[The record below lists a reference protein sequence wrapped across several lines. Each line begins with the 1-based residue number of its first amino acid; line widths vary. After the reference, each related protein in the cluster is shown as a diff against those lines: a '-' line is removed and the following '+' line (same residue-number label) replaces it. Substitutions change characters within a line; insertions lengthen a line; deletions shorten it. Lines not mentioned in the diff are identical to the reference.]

1 MLYLVGTGAQ
11 HSRPGKMVGESGP
24 EPSIKDRAG
33 PSMDFKSSF
42 MIEINIAETVQA
54 MFQEINGSS
63 DTRIIISCLL
73 SPP

>member
-33 PSMDFKSSF
+33 PLVDVWFWSMVNFRGEYSHKG
-42 MIEINIAETVQA
+42 EIRGT
-54 MFQEINGSS
+54 
-63 DTRIIISCLL
+63 
-73 SPP
+73 